1 LFCFDVLIPRRR
13 KRRSLSAC
21 WRTSARAWRNS
32 SPQPPPSA
40 TPSLGLPFFSAEL
53 EAVFRKAKCAAK
65 EDVALTPTHP
75 YAGNDKEL
83 PFVFTK
89 LKIFDIIV
97 IDYRRYIAII
107 LIIVIYYNEVKQQ
120 INNCREYKEISE
132 QNECFA
138 GQIIKISRCYL

>member
-1 LFCFDVLIPRRR
+1 
-13 KRRSLSAC
+13 
-21 WRTSARAWRNS
+21 
-32 SPQPPPSA
+32 
-40 TPSLGLPFFSAEL
+40 L

-65 EDVALTPTHP
+65 RDVALAPTHP
-75 YAGNDKEL
+75 CAGNTKEL

-97 IDYRRYIAII
+97 IDYQRYIAIT

-120 INNCREYKEISE
+120 INNCREYKKIPE

-138 GQIIKISRCYL
+138 RPIVKIS